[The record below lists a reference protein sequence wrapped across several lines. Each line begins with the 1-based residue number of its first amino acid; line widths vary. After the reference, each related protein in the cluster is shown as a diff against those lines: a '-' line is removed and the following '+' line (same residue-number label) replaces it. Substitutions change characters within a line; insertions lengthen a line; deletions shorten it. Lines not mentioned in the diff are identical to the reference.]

1 PCPTR
6 RASDLSV
13 PAGTELIVTAD
24 HGMVDVDPAAR
35 VDLARHEVLARDVE
49 VLGGEP
55 RAPHVYLR
63 AGVDPVR
70 ARDAWREVLG
80 TAGVVATPAEGRQA
94 RGVRGVAPH
103 VRPAIGDLV
112 VATTGRATIVDSV
125 GGKPGLL
132 TMVGVHGSLTPVEV
146 ELPFLRVSA

>member
-1 PCPTR
+1 SAEWGAALEETDAEIAR
-6 RASDLSV
+6 LARSV

-80 TAGVVATPAEGRQA
+80 TAGVRSEEHT
-94 RGVRGVAPH
+94 
-103 VRPAIGDLV
+103 
-112 VATTGRATIVDSV
+112 S
-125 GGKPGLL
+125 
-132 TMVGVHGSLTPVEV
+132 
-146 ELPFLRVSA
+146 ELQ